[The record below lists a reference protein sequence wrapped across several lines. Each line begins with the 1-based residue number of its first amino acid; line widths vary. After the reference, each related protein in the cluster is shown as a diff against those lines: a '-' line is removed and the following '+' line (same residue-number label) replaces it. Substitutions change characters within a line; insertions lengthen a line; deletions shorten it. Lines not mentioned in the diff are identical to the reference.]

1 MNIYRRLTPLFFRLD
16 PEVAHTAVTTLWR
29 GAARVPGAGYLTA
42 PLRYDHP
49 ALRVSVAGIAF
60 ANPLGLAGGF
70 DKDARYIESFA
81 RLGFGFIEVGT
92 VTPRPQ
98 DGNPRPRLFRLRE
111 DRALVNRM
119 GFNNGGIE
127 TMARHLRS
135 TRRRVPIGVNIGKNK
150 TTPPEGAA
158 SDYLACFK
166 TLAPLAD
173 YIAVNVSSP
182 NTPGL
187 RDLQRGAALA
197 EILAPLRDARDTYR
211 QATEGR
217 AVPIFVKLSP
227 DETFE
232 QLDAAL
238 QVILDVGI
246 DGIIATNTTTERAAT
261 LRSQRRNEQGG
272 LSGTPLFERSTEV
285 LRHLYRALDGRLPI
299 IGVGGVDGPETAYA
313 KILAGASLVQLYTA
327 LIYEGPTLV
336 GSTLRGITK
345 LLQRDGFRTVSDAV
359 GQEARR

>member
-1 MNIYRRLTPLFFRLD
+1 MNVYRRLTPLFFRLD
-16 PEVAHTAVTTLWR
+16 PEVAHTVVTTLWR
-29 GAARVPGAGYLTA
+29 GAARVPGSGSATA

-49 ALRVSVAGIAF
+49 ALRVTVAGIPF

-98 DGNPRPRLFRLRE
+98 AGTPRPRLFRLRE
-111 DRALVNRM
+111 DGALINRM

-127 TMARHLRS
+127 TMAHNLAL
-135 TRRRVPIGVNIGKNK
+135 TKRRVPIGVNIGKNK
-150 TTPPEGAA
+150 TTPPESAA
-158 SDYLACFK
+158 ADYLDCFT

-197 EILAPLRDARDTYR
+197 ELLAPLREARDADR
-211 QATEGR
+211 QVRGGR
-217 AVPIFVKLSP
+217 HVPIFVKLSP

-238 QVILDVGI
+238 QVILDVGV
-246 DGIIATNTTTERAAT
+246 DGIIATNTTTERAAS
-261 LRSQRRNEQGG
+261 LRSARQNEQGG
-272 LSGTPLFERSTEV
+272 LSGRPLFERSTAV
-285 LRHLYRALDGRLPI
+285 LRHLYRALGGRLPI
-299 IGVGGVDGPETAYA
+299 IGVGGVDGPESAYA

-336 GSTLRGITK
+336 SATLRG
-345 LLQRDGFRTVSDAV
+345 LVNLMQRDGFRAVSDAV
-359 GQEARR
+359 GQEARA